1 MFRKYALSIL
11 ITLALPVAAQA
22 GGGGVPSEAV
32 APVLGSNG
40 ASAVVLAESA
50 GGFIYGYQMD
60 GLVIG
65 GEGPLNQLPGYEALT
80 GGFTGWPDLD
90 GNGITD
96 LVVVSDTG
104 FLVGYLFEADGDGF
118 TVLQTAAI
126 PATLPAGNTV
136 LGWPDLNGD
145 GNSDLVFQDDSTG
158 ATTAVLMDGLSISS
172 SGALPGLPASGGY
185 RTIGFPDLNG
195 DGRADVVIQAASG
208 FSYAYLTSAN
218 GIDNFLDGTI
228 PGPPTAA
235 YRTAGFPDLN
245 GDGAADIVIQEAGGY
260 AYAYLM
266 AADGLN
272 LGPDGPVSAI
282 GGYNLIGFPQLGG
295 PVAGGDDLVLQST
308 SGFTIGIL
316 MNGGVSTQPAV
327 GMPSLQTSNGY
338 SVLGFPNLDGDDQAD
353 LVWQQS
359 GGFTYGYVLD
369 GTSAESQNPLP
380 TRPAGYE
387 NLTWATKTVQ
397 ALPQ

>member
-40 ASAVVLAESA
+40 ASAVVLAES

-60 GLVIG
+60 GLTVG
-65 GEGPLNQLPGYEALT
+65 GEGPLNQLGDYEALT
-80 GGFTGWPDLD
+80 GGFKGWPDLD

-104 FLVGYLFEADGDGF
+104 FLVGYLFEAAGDGF
-118 TVLQTAAI
+118 SVLETAAI
-126 PATLPAGNTV
+126 PATLPANNTV
-136 LGWPDLNGD
+136 LGWPDLDGD

-158 ATTAVLMDGLSISS
+158 ATTAVLMDGLDISS

-185 RTIGFPDLNG
+185 RTIGFPDVNG

-208 FSYAYLTSAN
+208 FSYAYLT
-218 GIDNFLDGTI
+218 GIDGLTTLEAGQI
-228 PGPPTAA
+228 PGPPTEN

-266 AADGLN
+266 EGDGLIVE
-272 LGPDGPVSAI
+272 DQGPVSSI
-282 GGYNLIGFPQLGG
+282 PDYNLIGFPQLGG
-295 PVAGGDDLVLQST
+295 PVDGGDDLVLQSA
-308 SGFTIGIL
+308 SGFTIGIV
-316 MNGGVSTQPAV
+316 MDGGGVTTQPAV
-327 GMPSLQTSNGY
+327 GMPSLETSAGY

-353 LVWQQS
+353 LVWQHS

-369 GTSAESQNPLP
+369 GTTEESGGPLP

-387 NLTWATKTVQ
+387 NLTWATKTVPP
-397 ALPQ
+397 LPQ